1 MAQMQSALVQSQP
14 EEAAEP
20 ASVTA
25 EVFTV
30 EQAAEGMR
38 KQAMGN
44 QVPGNNI
51 TQALPIRKSSAG
63 APILLLTSPVV

>member
-1 MAQMQSALVQSQP
+1 MLKTISSHPRPCAFPTLTKDSGTDPMAQTQSALVQSRP

-30 EQAAEGMR
+30 GQAAEGMR

-44 QVPGNNI
+44 
-51 TQALPIRKSSAG
+51 
-63 APILLLTSPVV
+63 

>member
-1 MAQMQSALVQSQP
+1 MAQMQSTLVQSQL

-20 ASVTA
+20 ASVTG

-38 KQAMGN
+38 KQAMCN
-44 QVPGNNI
+44 
-51 TQALPIRKSSAG
+51 
-63 APILLLTSPVV
+63 

>member
-1 MAQMQSALVQSQP
+1 MAQTQSALVQSRP

-30 EQAAEGMR
+30 GQAAEGVR

-44 QVPGNNI
+44 
-51 TQALPIRKSSAG
+51 
-63 APILLLTSPVV
+63 